1 MATAA
6 TGTADDAFV
15 PGAGGA
21 STGRATGNDSVLGVA
36 PQAGVGPEGGGAV
49 AGVAAGGDG
58 PEVDPLT
65 AARSSRSSSSSSSTR
80 LSAAEV
86 RGVFAP
92 RLAPLPGGGGGTGGV
107 GSAERDGIS
116 EGTRRAS
123 VMCLS
128 GDVGVGEG
136 LWTPNTGDDGDAS
149 SV

>member
-15 PGAGGA
+15 PGAEGA
-21 STGRATGNDSVLGVA
+21 STGRATGNDSVPGVA
-36 PQAGVGPEGGGAV
+36 PQAGAGAEGGGAV

-58 PEVDPLT
+58 ASVDPLT

-86 RGVFAP
+86 RGVFPP
-92 RLAPLPGGGGGTGGV
+92 RFAPLPGGGGGKGGV
-107 GSAERDGIS
+107 GSTADRSIS

-136 LWTPNTGDDGDAS
+136 LWTPNTGDEGDAS
-149 SV
+149 IV